1 MAKQT
6 RKSVNINTL
15 TVDKKLNVR
24 LHDNY
29 DIPAMMQAIL
39 DSGRINDDIH
49 ARLCD
54 SVVLRGN
61 RRTLAGQEL
70 QADPNTP
77 QDVAKNLEKVNVVF
91 HDVTPGSSE
100 ELSIIL
106 DHGNQKGLNKTEV
119 LLSVWRLDKQ
129 FMSEVQIMNQLYMA
143 LAMYTKNVKKANEA
157 AAFTD
162 VRSRN
167 EFLRK
172 WLHGTVGNYMLAAA
186 KMGDYVRD
194 QMVKTHL
201 ADDNLLKDGEKVEC
215 KMSRDRITTLSA
227 CKEKDKENGGWTVE
241 NGGETFNAKL
251 AEFKEE
257 DRTGTKG
264 GGSKRPSVKELTDK
278 VDVFK
283 HKALKTALKLA
294 AGEEGAGKDL
304 VDMDDYLSRNEAVL
318 DILRKAAPNV
328 KDANVKQ
335 LLVAIL
341 TDVANDTSGAIVEL
355 AIKPFIS

>member
-6 RKSVNINTL
+6 RKTVSINTL
-15 TVDKKLNVR
+15 VVDRKVNVR
-24 LHDNY
+24 LTDNY
-29 DIPAMMQAIL
+29 DIPAMKQAIL

-49 ARLCD
+49 VRLCD
-54 SVVLRGN
+54 NVVLRGN
-61 RRTLAGQEL
+61 RRTLSGQEL
-70 QADPNTP
+70 LADPTTP

-91 HDVTPGSSE
+91 HDVTPGSLE
-100 ELSIIL
+100 EMTIIL
-106 DHGNQKGLNKTEV
+106 DQGSQKGLNKTEV
-119 LLSVWRLDKQ
+119 LLAVWRLDKQ
-129 FMSEVQIMNQLYMA
+129 FMSEVQIMNQLYQA
-143 LAMYTKNVKKANEA
+143 LAMYTKNQKKALECA
-157 AAFTD
+157 AIAD
-162 VRSRN
+162 QRSRN
-167 EFLRK
+167 EYLRK

-215 KMSRDRITTLSA
+215 KMSRDRITTLSG
-227 CKEKDKENGGWTVE
+227 CKEKDKEKGGWTVE

-251 AEFKEE
+251 DDFKEE

-264 GGSKRPSVKELTDK
+264 SENKRPSIKELSEKCDI
-278 VDVFK
+278 FR
-283 HKALKTALKLA
+283 HKAIKSALKVA
-294 AGEEGAGKDL
+294 AGEQGAGKDL
-304 VDMDDYLSRNEAVL
+304 VEMDDYLSRNEAVFE
-318 DILRKAAPNV
+318 ILRKAAPNV

-341 TDVANDTSGAIVEL
+341 TDVANDSAGAIVEL